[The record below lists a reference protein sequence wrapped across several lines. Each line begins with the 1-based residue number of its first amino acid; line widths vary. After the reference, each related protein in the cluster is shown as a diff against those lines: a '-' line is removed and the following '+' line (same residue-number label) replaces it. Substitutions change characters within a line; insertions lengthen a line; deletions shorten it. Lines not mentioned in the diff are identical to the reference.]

1 MMAGQE
7 LLMPLITSFM
17 VSSNKSIFSILLL
30 LLINVFLSYSK
41 HIIKYSKFLKYYFN
55 RYSQY
60 TIKAHV
66 TYKNNIIWDKIYPL
80 NFLAVLRK
88 LKHKI
93 SNDNSFS
100 NYEIKEFPS
109 DFSKKTIT
117 FIELNKKINIT
128 DDIKIKTTIEKNNNS
143 NDKIDYEYIILE
155 ISLFTY
161 KKNYKIIESFINQC
175 VEDYNV
181 ELLDNIKEQHIFEF
195 KSIDKDFQTPNYI
208 EYPLTTTKCFDNMFF
223 DEKDDIIRHINYFM
237 NNKDEYKRL
246 GIPYT
251 LGIMIHGPPG
261 TSKTSFLKSLAKY
274 TKRHIIKLPLNK
286 IKNIEVLH
294 AIFYTEELNY
304 THIPNNRRI
313 YSFEDVDCGHW
324 KDIVISRNLKK
335 ENIVEDNSNNNNV
348 INLMCKMIN
357 NDSESDDECD
367 KKKKKISI
375 PEKNTITLADLL
387 DLLDGIIEIDG
398 RIFVMSSN
406 HPEIIDDA
414 LKRPGRI
421 DRIIEFGKLSKNN
434 IMDVHKLWFDEDIPL
449 DIYNLMCD
457 NIYTIA
463 EIGQLFS
470 KYRDNLPEL
479 HNMLVKN

>member
-1 MMAGQE
+1 MTAGQE

-17 VSSNKSIFSILLL
+17 VSSNKNILSVVLMLLLNILL
-30 LLINVFLSYSK
+30 NYSK
-41 HIIKYSKFLKYYFN
+41 NIVKYSKLMKHYFN

-60 TIKAHV
+60 TIKAHI
-66 TYKNNIIWDKIYPL
+66 TYKNNMLWDKNYPL

-88 LKHKI
+88 LKNKI
-93 SNDNSFS
+93 IEDSSFS

-109 DFSKKTIT
+109 DLSKKTIT
-117 FIELNKKINIT
+117 FIELNKRLSIT
-128 DDIKIKTTIEKNNNS
+128 DDIKIKTTIEKNNNT
-143 NDKIDYEYIILE
+143 NDKVDFEYIILE
-155 ISLFTY
+155 IALFTC
-161 KKNYKIIESFINQC
+161 KKNYKIIESFINKC
-175 VEDYNV
+175 VEEYNV

-195 KSIDKDFQTPNYI
+195 KSLDKELQIPCYI
-208 EYPLTTTKCFDNMFF
+208 EYPLTTTKSFSNMFF
-223 DEKDDIIRHINYFM
+223 DEKDDIIKHINYFM
-237 NNKDEYKRL
+237 NNKHEYERL

-294 AIFYTEELNY
+294 AIFYSEEINY

-313 YSFEDVDCGHW
+313 YSFEDIDCGHW
-324 KDIVISRNLKK
+324 KDIVISRKIKK
-335 ENIVEDNSNNNNV
+335 ESTVDDSNNNNV
-348 INLMCKMIN
+348 INLMCKMMN
-357 NDSESDDECD
+357 NNSDSDDESD
-367 KKKKKISI
+367 KKRKRLTM

-387 DLLDGIIEIDG
+387 ELLDGIIEIDG

-421 DRIIEFGKLSKNN
+421 DRIIEFGKLSKQN
-434 IMDVHKLWFDEDIPL
+434 IVDVYKLWFNKDIPL
-449 DIYNLMCD
+449 DILNLMND

-463 EIGQLFS
+463 EIGQIFS
-470 KYRDNLPEL
+470 KYRDNLDEL
-479 HNMLVKN
+479 HSVLVKN